1 MGIYKLITSVVPVPP
16 VWYSTYTSHCLEQ
29 RVGWER
35 QNRITS
41 LKQVMPFYILE
52 QMQTSSCSIKW
63 LKSMAELINLSFF
76 PFSLLPK
83 YLSHMC
89 FHQVYRTHWSLVRK
103 DSHEHAWPCS
113 TVHRQH
119 EERESERGSAF
130 THPCSARVNL
140 CRINCPVETLE
151 KRGHQT
157 RVAKSCVLK
166 KGYLSMQLSRAFKY

>member
-16 VWYSTYTSHCLEQ
+16 VWYSIYTSHCLEQ

-83 YLSHMC
+83 YLNHMC

-119 EERESERGSAF
+119 EEREREREALLSPIHA
-130 THPCSARVNL
+130 V
-140 CRINCPVETLE
+140 LE
-151 KRGHQT
+151 
-157 RVAKSCVLK
+157 
-166 KGYLSMQLSRAFKY
+166 